1 MNNCENM
8 TLPLRYALTT
18 VLCVLP
24 LLASAGDTERDS
36 ISAGIE
42 AIMQQYPKATLL
54 DIYKSAFQDRYGPGH
69 IISDT
74 DRAKKYLAWELEQP
88 AMHDNPPY
96 EPTLGEGA
104 FVRVNLS
111 VIRDGTVPYEV
122 YVDAFL
128 RGANSAAMP
137 PIEQWAQQWQ
147 GILQTVRKLYPDLP
161 NLEADAMAIQGRLD
175 QGIYQGEHSPAY
187 REAYDP
193 HYRIISREEFEKAI
207 LPLLQGN

>member
-1 MNNCENM
+1 M
-8 TLPLRYALTT
+8 TRLIRYALTT
-18 VLCVLP
+18 VLCILP
-24 LLASAGDTERDS
+24 LIASAGDTERDS
-36 ISAGIE
+36 ITAGIE

-69 IISDT
+69 IITDT
-74 DRAKKYLAWELEQP
+74 DRAKKYLVCELEQP
-88 AMHDNPPY
+88 ALHDNPPY
-96 EPTLGEGA
+96 ESTLGTGA

-111 VIRDGTVPYEV
+111 VIRDGTVPYETF
-122 YVDAFL
+122 VDAFL
-128 RGANSAAMP
+128 RGANSADMP
-137 PIEQWAQQWQ
+137 AIEQWAQQWHD
-147 GILQTVRKLYPDLP
+147 ILQTVRELYPDLP
-161 NLEADAMAIQGRLD
+161 NLDADALAIQGRLD